1 MTARTTPRKRCPSGV
16 CHGLL
21 FWQKFTISGVFFYW
35 LVRYTWLSSTHRKL
49 ARGSRNKFGTL
60 HSRQERGKYAMNLKK
75 VHHIAII
82 GSNYEK
88 SRRFYVDLLG
98 FSVIRENYRPE
109 RDDYKIDLQLDGM
122 ELELFIIKNCPKRPS
137 YPEAYG
143 LRHLAFAVDSV
154 DDTVREL
161 NKKGIPTEPIR
172 VDAYTGKKMTFFYD
186 PDNLPLEIHE

>member
-49 ARGSRNKFGTL
+49 ARGSRNEFGTL

-122 ELELFIIKNCPKRPS
+122 ELELFKIKN
-137 YPEAYG
+137 
-143 LRHLAFAVDSV
+143 
-154 DDTVREL
+154 L
-161 NKKGIPTEPIR
+161 N
-172 VDAYTGKKMTFFYD
+172 
-186 PDNLPLEIHE
+186 